1 WPSPMNPGPG
11 AGSVITSA
19 SARTAPLSP
28 TAFTSRNLRGGLLH
42 RLDFGLN
49 LDAISDEHAA
59 GLERLIPR
67 QTEVLAIDRRR
78 RRERGADV
86 APRVLRLAVL
96 FDAKHHLARDAPDCQ
111 IADDIDLVAR
121 SWLDARA
128 DETQFGILRGVEEIR
143 RLEMSIAV
151 RHACLDARGVDRH
164 RDGGLGEVAVRH
176 LHGAGPARERPAHF
190 RDHQMPYRKVQA
202 RMAAVDLPTLCAH
215 KSSGAVPASL
225 NTGS

>member
-1 WPSPMNPGPG
+1 MNPGPG
-11 AGSVITSA
+11 TGSVIASA
-19 SARTAPLSP
+19 SPRTASI
-28 TAFTSRNLRGGLLH
+28 FTSGNLRRNLLHGLDLGLD
-42 RLDFGLN
+42 LDFVP
-49 LDAISDEHAA
+49 DEDTA
-59 GLERLIPR
+59 GLERLVPR
-67 QTEVLAIDRRR
+67 QAEVLPIDRGL

-96 FDAKHHLARDAPDCQ
+96 FDAEHHLARDAPDGQ
-111 IADDIDLVAR
+111 IADHIDLVTR
-121 SWLDARA
+121 SCLDALA
-128 DETQFGILRGVEEIR
+128 DEPQFWMLRDVEEVR

-151 RHACLDARGVDRH
+151 RHAGLDAGGVDRH

-176 LHGAGPARERPAHF
+176 LHGAGPARECPAHF
-190 RDHQMPYRKVQA
+190 RDHQVPHRKVHA